1 MDRLRDYVHFARRNQ
16 TSPLIRLSYRD
27 ASGNDCHPAG
37 FHASIRNQMRL
48 FAMLLSGLL
57 MTSALCETAIAQTP
71 DCKSIADPATR
82 LACYDKA
89 TPPAAA
95 RPVQRAAPTSKVDG
109 SQYVD
114 SITAEDAIM
123 NAKIKG
129 ICHGC

>member
-1 MDRLRDYVHFARRNQ
+1 
-16 TSPLIRLSYRD
+16 
-27 ASGNDCHPAG
+27 
-37 FHASIRNQMRL
+37 
-48 FAMLLSGLL
+48 MLLSGLL
-57 MTSALCETAIAQTP
+57 MTSALCETAIAQTL

-89 TPPAAA
+89 TPPAGASAAA
-95 RPVQRAAPTSKVDG
+95 RPVQRATPTSKVDG